1 MSHLLILA
9 PLSIA
14 LAACASPQQQTAY
27 CYRIVESV
35 GTEAGGR
42 VLMQCRAH
50 PVAMASSGTKGR
62 DGRALGDNLAGRDHD
77 RYYLALSLTT
87 LLPGSDET
95 TGDVQPGP
103 INQSPTP
110 TPG

>member
-1 MSHLLILA
+1 VRLA
-9 PLSIA
+9 IIWLVATMIA
-14 LAACASPQQQTAY
+14 
-27 CYRIVESV
+27 II
-35 GTEAGGR
+35 
-42 VLMQCRAH
+42 
-50 PVAMASSGTKGR
+50 
-62 DGRALGDNLAGRDHD
+62 
-77 RYYLALSLTT
+77 LALSLTT